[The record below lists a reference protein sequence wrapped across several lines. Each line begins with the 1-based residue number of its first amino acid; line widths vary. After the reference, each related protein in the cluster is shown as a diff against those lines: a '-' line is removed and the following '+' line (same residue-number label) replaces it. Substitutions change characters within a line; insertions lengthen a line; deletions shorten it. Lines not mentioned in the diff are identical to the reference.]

1 MLISAVCPR
10 CRTTYHVQDNLR
22 GKAMRCQVTTCRHIF
37 VIDDTPPATPVPP
50 AAAAPERP
58 QQTGQVGD
66 LVPLIPVEDVAPEP
80 PTPVTGVGDLIELV
94 PAEPAEPLPI
104 ALDPVDPL
112 PVVQAWED
120 GPPPARR
127 RNGPPKAKE
136 PAPPAEDKPPKS
148 SPRIKKPAAEPE
160 PGPRVI
166 EAGDWSAP
174 PVRRGANGAD
184 ADDVPKPS
192 REAVTVAPPVAEAPP
207 ADQPEHPP
215 AYDDAH
221 RPPTHWAKWVVIP
234 FVLLAFGGLG
244 YGVFLVVQAT
254 RQTEE
259 RVAKE
264 ADTFFAD
271 HQFRSAAERYGQ
283 LLDRYPESEQT
294 DRYRF
299 RRDLSELRNRMTEA
313 SEEIGELL
321 DHYEQFVKERQ
332 KDPLLPEDAADLGA
346 ALVKLLTDFADRAA
360 ATPTDDKPLETLKRA
375 ATVVAAAKAIRLP
388 KGAAAPPWEQVDAA
402 FGRVRAAI
410 ARMNERR
417 ELMAELERVAQKP
430 SYASIVAFERLV
442 RDREKAFPNL
452 SGTPEVTK
460 LLNGMYERHLQ
471 SVRYV
476 EAAAPKK
483 PVRRGEDEPALLLDP
498 LIQGA
503 ALPGDRD
510 NGVVLALVRGLLYGL
525 ERTSGKVRW
534 AVRVGIDT
542 TTLPVRVP
550 ARAGSEE
557 RILALSSDDPP
568 TLTALDTSGHEL
580 WRHRL
585 GAPVLG
591 RPVVVDQ
598 RAYLATY
605 SGEVH
610 EIELIEGRL
619 LGRYLL
625 GQPLTAGGTPEP
637 GSRRVYFPADD
648 GCVYVLDVAARRCD
662 AVLYT
667 RHPAGSL
674 RSELAIIPPGGADA
688 PGYLVLT
695 QANGLDGV
703 RLRVWDLPVQDG
715 RRAAERALKPPVEL
729 SGWTAFTP
737 YHDPEKMVLLSD
749 AGVLGLFGIRQ
760 PNNRDQPLFPL
771 LRGAG
776 LSLDSLLRDG
786 PARGPLPRGRAEVVE
801 VQGNDLWVL
810 AGGRL
815 QRLRLGWGQAIGPEL
830 VPVWGEAA
838 PVGAPVHAA
847 QRVPLPDGRTQLVV
861 VTRPEDRS
869 CHWVSCFDDEHGR
882 LLWRRQ
888 LGLVVRGEPVP
899 LLVGDGP
906 PRWLLQDQAGS
917 LYQVDPAA
925 VKADAQARWV
935 APGDAVFLAG
945 PVGDS
950 TAGPLLLS
958 GADQRSVYALTT
970 PGEKELVVRQVKAGG
985 EGGKLQVVE
994 GRVPLAQPVAG
1005 SPALVG
1011 SELVV
1016 PLADGSLARV
1026 PVPLAK
1032 DAQLEAGPTWRA
1044 DRAAAD
1050 ARCHVVAASGERF
1063 VTSDGGRG
1071 LTVWEWKPGST
1082 TWDVLPANREEG
1094 PGLELRER
1102 VVELVRL
1109 PDQPG
1114 EPVRLLVAD
1123 SSGTVSLVQVLNTGA
1138 LKVRTSW
1145 DLGGPIT
1152 APPFVRAT
1160 AGGLRVGCVVDR
1172 SRLAWLDPAAA
1183 KVQWYE
1189 TPGADPIV
1197 GAPQLAGDRLIVAD
1211 QSGLTVALDAA
1222 TGKPAGDGHQ
1232 LRGSVAPVATPVPL
1246 SNNVLLAPL
1255 SDGTLQLLPLARL
1268 IKGTASARR
1277 AAVSPAR

>member
-22 GKAMRCQVTTCRHIF
+22 GKAMRCQVTTCRHLF
-37 VIDDTPPATPVPP
+37 LIDDPPPAPPVAPP
-50 AAAAPERP
+50 APERP

-104 ALDPVDPL
+104 PLDPVEPL

-127 RNGPPKAKE
+127 RNGQSAKAKE

-174 PVRRGANGAD
+174 PVRRGATDAG
-184 ADDVPKPS
+184 ADDVPKPA
-192 REAVTVAPPVAEAPP
+192 REAVTVAPPVVE
-207 ADQPEHPP
+207 EPP
-215 AYDDAH
+215 AYDDTH

-254 RQTEE
+254 RNTEE
-259 RVAKE
+259 RMAKE

-271 HQFRSAAERYGQ
+271 RQFRSAAERYGQ

-294 DRYRF
+294 ERYRF
-299 RRDLSELRNRMTEA
+299 RRDLSELRNRMTEPP
-313 SEEIGELL
+313 EEIGELL

-375 ATVVAAAKAIRLP
+375 ASVVAAAKAIRLP
-388 KGAAAPPWEQVDAA
+388 KGAAAPPWEQIDAA

-585 GAPVLG
+585 GRPVLG
-591 RPVVVDQ
+591 RPVVVDR
-598 RAYLATY
+598 RAWPPTRRGPRDRADR
-605 SGEVH
+605 GP
-610 EIELIEGRL
+610 L

-637 GSRRVYFPADD
+637 GSRARLLPGRRRLRLRPRRRRPPVRPPSSTPVTRPDRCGASWRSSRRAVPTPPATW
-648 GCVYVLDVAARRCD
+648 CSPRRTASTSAAARLGSPGAGR
-662 AVLYT
+662 
-667 RHPAGSL
+667 PAG
-674 RSELAIIPPGGADA
+674 GGA
-688 PGYLVLT
+688 G
-695 QANGLDGV
+695 G
-703 RLRVWDLPVQDG
+703 
-715 RRAAERALKPPVEL
+715 KPPVEPMAAGRPSPHITIRKRWYYCPTPGY
-729 SGWTAFTP
+729 SGCSASASRTTATSR
-737 YHDPEKMVLLSD
+737 YS
-749 AGVLGLFGIRQ
+749 RC
-760 PNNRDQPLFPL
+760 
-771 LRGAG
+771 
-776 LSLDSLLRDG
+776 S
-786 PARGPLPRGRAEVVE
+786 
-801 VQGNDLWVL
+801 
-810 AGGRL
+810 
-815 QRLRLGWGQAIGPEL
+815 
-830 VPVWGEAA
+830 AA
-838 PVGAPVHAA
+838 PGC
-847 QRVPLPDGRTQLVV
+847 RS
-861 VTRPEDRS
+861 TRCS
-869 CHWVSCFDDEHGR
+869 ATA
-882 LLWRRQ
+882 RR
-888 LGLVVRGEPVP
+888 VVRCRAAGR
-899 LLVGDGP
+899 
-906 PRWLLQDQAGS
+906 RWWKCRG
-917 LYQVDPAA
+917 
-925 VKADAQARWV
+925 
-935 APGDAVFLAG
+935 
-945 PVGDS
+945 
-950 TAGPLLLS
+950 
-958 GADQRSVYALTT
+958 TT
-970 PGEKELVVRQVKAGG
+970 CGC
-985 EGGKLQVVE
+985 
-994 GRVPLAQPVAG
+994 
-1005 SPALVG
+1005 
-1011 SELVV
+1011 
-1016 PLADGSLARV
+1016 
-1026 PVPLAK
+1026 
-1032 DAQLEAGPTWRA
+1032 WRA
-1044 DRAAAD
+1044 DGCSGCAWGG
-1050 ARCHVVAASGERF
+1050 ARRSVRSWCRC
-1063 VTSDGGRG
+1063 GGR
-1071 LTVWEWKPGST
+1071 
-1082 TWDVLPANREEG
+1082 R
-1094 PGLELRER
+1094 R
-1102 VVELVRL
+1102 
-1109 PDQPG
+1109 
-1114 EPVRLLVAD
+1114 
-1123 SSGTVSLVQVLNTGA
+1123 
-1138 LKVRTSW
+1138 
-1145 DLGGPIT
+1145 
-1152 APPFVRAT
+1152 
-1160 AGGLRVGCVVDR
+1160 
-1172 SRLAWLDPAAA
+1172 
-1183 KVQWYE
+1183 
-1189 TPGADPIV
+1189 
-1197 GAPQLAGDRLIVAD
+1197 
-1211 QSGLTVALDAA
+1211 
-1222 TGKPAGDGHQ
+1222 
-1232 LRGSVAPVATPVPL
+1232 
-1246 SNNVLLAPL
+1246 
-1255 SDGTLQLLPLARL
+1255 
-1268 IKGTASARR
+1268 ASARR
-1277 AAVSPAR
+1277 CMRRSGCRCRTAGRNWSSSPGRRIARVTGSAVSTTSMAGCCGGGSWGWWSAASRCRCWSATARRAGCCRIRPGRCTRSIRRR